1 MKHKTVIGHFTLF
14 VLLTFAGAPRSALAQ
29 PSARSSETSPSSIED
44 KVSGMQKLDG
54 FVPLYWD
61 ERTGKLWME
70 LSRFDTEILYG
81 NGLTAGLGSN
91 DIGLDRGQNGGSR
104 VVRFERIGP
113 KILMVQP
120 NYNFRATNR
129 FEDLWGASEVPVL
142 RRTRTW

>member
-1 MKHKTVIGHFTLF
+1 MKRKTVIGHIVVF
-14 VLLTFAGAPRSALAQ
+14 VLLTVAGALAAMAQ
-29 PSARSSETSPSSIED
+29 PSTIED

-70 LSRFDTEILYG
+70 LSRFDTEILYA

-104 VVRFERIGP
+104 VVRFERIGH
-113 KILMVQP
+113 
-120 NYNFRATNR
+120 
-129 FEDLWGASEVPVL
+129 EDPHGPAELQLPRLERQSG
-142 RRTRTW
+142 